1 MPTDYTDFH
10 RLYYTF
16 LHEMMIIMIISDKE
30 LSIYRAFSRA
40 CARTK
45 MFIFAAIA
53 AMLQKSLTYSVL
65 QYGNNMAATAVN
77 GDLTK
82 N

>member
-1 MPTDYTDFH
+1 
-10 RLYYTF
+10 
-16 LHEMMIIMIISDKE
+16 MMIIMIISDKE

>member
-1 MPTDYTDFH
+1 
-10 RLYYTF
+10 
-16 LHEMMIIMIISDKE
+16 MMIIMIISDKE

-40 CARTK
+40 CAHQNV
-45 MFIFAAIA
+45 FFAATA

-65 QYGNNMAATAVN
+65 QYGSNMAATAVN

>member
-1 MPTDYTDFH
+1 V
-10 RLYYTF
+10 
-16 LHEMMIIMIISDKE
+16 
-30 LSIYRAFSRA
+30 RAHQL
-40 CARTK
+40 
-45 MFIFAAIA
+45 FIFAATA

-65 QYGNNMAATAVN
+65 QYGNNVAAMAVN

>member
-1 MPTDYTDFH
+1 
-10 RLYYTF
+10 
-16 LHEMMIIMIISDKE
+16 MIISDKE
-30 LSIYRAFSRA
+30 LSIYHAFTRA
-40 CARTK
+40 CARTTL
-45 MFIFAAIA
+45 FIFAATA

-65 QYGNNMAATAVN
+65 QYGNNVAAMAVN